1 MGKKLLPL
9 LADPQDPPLGAL
21 VVVEIIYKS
30 MPVFVDWNAKETS
43 LTVIPNVKFTT
54 DVSICRY
61 LAKFNQDFKLFGESD
76 IVGLEVDQWL
86 TFSIGPLKCN
96 VEFPSA
102 ISYLNQVLA
111 IRTYLVDNKLTVA
124 DICVWAA
131 LYPNSQWNKLI
142 EDGKAPAHVL
152 RWYNFI
158 NSLECVTA
166 AVARL
171 PSSDMSSNKKSKPES
186 APKSQSSASERK
198 QEGKFLKLPNAEKG
212 HVVVRFP
219 PEASGYLH
227 IGHAKAALLNQYYQQ
242 EFEGKL
248 IMRFDDTNPAK
259 EKVDFEKVILEDVE
273 MLKIKPDIFTRTSDH
288 FEKLLE
294 LCEKMLQEGKAYV
307 DDTDP
312 EVMKN
317 EREKRVESANRN
329 NDVEKNMK
337 MWKEMKEGSEFGQK
351 CCVRAKIDMQSANG
365 CMRDPT
371 MYRCKNEPH
380 PCHGNKYKV
389 YPTYDFACPVVDS
402 IEGVTHALR
411 TTEYQDRDEQ
421 FYWFIEALGLRKPH
435 IEAYSRLNMTHT
447 VLSKRK
453 LTWFVDNKI
462 VDGWDDPRMPTVR
475 GVLRH
480 GMTVEGLRQFILA
493 QGSSRSVVFMEWDKI
508 WAFNKKVI
516 DPVAPRYS
524 AVEMSFTPVFVKGVN
539 KSTATVAKH
548 PKNPDI
554 GSRNIVLDSKI
565 IIDSEDANALKEAEN
580 TTFIGWG
587 NLKITKINKENG
599 NVTSVEAEPNLE
611 NKDFKNTLKLSWL
624 AENEENTPCLFVYC
638 DHLMS
643 KAVLGKDEDFKDFI
657 NTNSKVVKA
666 MIGDPDL
673 KTLKKSDIIQ
683 IQRKGFFICDEPYKS
698 ASANNAVESPVV
710 LMYIPDGHSKPMA
723 TSGIQKPDPATNKAK
738 ETQSKSAKNSSS
750 KKDSTSAPEKI
761 LELIQEQG
769 DKIRKLKGDK
779 ADKTVIT
786 AEVQVLLGL
795 KEDFK
800 KATGLEWKPGIT
812 LEPASCPAKTSTTSD
827 AGAPEEILEKIQVQ
841 GDKIRILKADKA
853 DKAAI
858 TAEVQILL
866 GLKEE
871 FKKATGLEWKPGITL
886 GPASCPAKPS
896 STSDANTPEA
906 ILEKIQ
912 VQGDKIRQ
920 LKADKADKSVITA
933 EVQTLLGLKEEFKK
947 VTGSEWKPGITLETK
962 SCQAKTSSTSD
973 ANTPEAILEK
983 IQVQGDKIRQ
993 LKADKADKSVITAE
1007 VQTLLGLKEEFKKT
1021 TGLEWKPGI
1030 TLGPASCPAKPSTTS
1045 DANTPEAILE
1055 KIQVQGDKIRQLKA
1069 DKADKAVITAEVQ
1082 TLLGL
1087 KEEFKKATGLEWKPG
1102 ITLSASGNQ
1111 TGTQGAAPV
1120 KPAQTS
1126 AKEKKEK
1133 PAKGKPV
1140 KEKTPPAAVSDSK
1153 NAALKKQTRLGL
1165 EARKEDNLADWY
1177 SQIITKGE
1185 LIEYYDVSGCYIL
1198 RPNAFAIW
1206 EVIQSWLD
1214 KELKKLGVK
1223 NCYFPI
1229 FVSKA
1234 VLEKEKDHISD
1245 FAPEVAWVTKSG
1257 SSDMAEPIAIRPTS
1271 ETVMYPAYAKWIQSH
1286 RDLPIKLNQWN
1297 NVVRWEFKHPQ
1308 PFIRTRE
1315 FLWQEGHSAYAS
1327 RADAEE
1333 EVLQILGLY
1342 EKIYSDLL
1350 AIPVVRGKKTNKEK
1364 FAGGDYTTTVE
1375 AFVSASGRAVQGA
1388 TSHFLGQNFSKMFEI
1403 IYEDPETQEK
1413 KFVFQNSWGITTRTI
1428 GVMIMVHGDNQGLV
1442 IPPRVASVQ
1451 VVIVPCGISASMKD
1465 DEKKELYKSCSDL
1478 ASQLQESGVKV
1489 ESDFRENYSPGWKF
1503 NSWELKGVPVRVE
1516 LGPKD
1521 MKNNQFV
1528 AVRRDTNEKIVFSRS
1543 KAVEDV
1549 KTLLDTIQSSMLQR
1563 AKDDLNSH
1571 IKLCKDWANFCSYLD
1586 GKNIILSPF
1595 CGEISCEDKIKESSA
1610 RDDTEVAGAP
1620 AMGAK
1625 SLCIPFDQPKEGI
1638 SATDKCINPSC
1649 SNKPQ
1654 FYTLF
1659 GRSY

>member
-886 GPASCPAKPS
+886 
-896 STSDANTPEA
+896 
-906 ILEKIQ
+906 
-912 VQGDKIRQ
+912 
-920 LKADKADKSVITA
+920 
-933 EVQTLLGLKEEFKK
+933 
-947 VTGSEWKPGITLETK
+947 
-962 SCQAKTSSTSD
+962 
-973 ANTPEAILEK
+973 
-983 IQVQGDKIRQ
+983 
-993 LKADKADKSVITAE
+993 
-1007 VQTLLGLKEEFKKT
+1007 
-1021 TGLEWKPGI
+1021 
-1030 TLGPASCPAKPSTTS
+1030 
-1045 DANTPEAILE
+1045 
-1055 KIQVQGDKIRQLKA
+1055 
-1069 DKADKAVITAEVQ
+1069 
-1082 TLLGL
+1082 
-1087 KEEFKKATGLEWKPG
+1087 
-1102 ITLSASGNQ
+1102 SASGNQ